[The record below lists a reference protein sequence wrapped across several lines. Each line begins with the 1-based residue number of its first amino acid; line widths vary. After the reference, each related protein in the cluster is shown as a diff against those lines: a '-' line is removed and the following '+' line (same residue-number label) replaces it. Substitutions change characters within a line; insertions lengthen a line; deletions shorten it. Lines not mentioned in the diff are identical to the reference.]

1 MPKIPT
7 FTAQGS
13 IEQLQGSTATPQIS
27 LTSTLA
33 TAIAPA
39 TKMLVD
45 QKIQESNAQN
55 QAEALRLENDYLT
68 DLIKV
73 SETINTDQTMSVN
86 KDAANTYLKNKNNIL
101 INKYK
106 SQATNNNVAIKF
118 ENYALAETQKTIFR
132 NDTQISKNILTN
144 LISGYEKQK
153 DLLLITAST
162 DTSGLAKSTLKTDLE
177 KLTKDTFTSQL
188 SAPELN
194 VMINSIPGEIEYM
207 DGLKSV
213 QTEPRKTFYALKDKN
228 YLPNLTFEQR
238 EKINKEALL
247 AIRPQLTTEWENYTA
262 TVAAGKEP
270 PRFDFDLAKEVFNS
284 RVSGKMI
291 EEDTFTKDRV
301 TNNAVI
307 LNASNDTVN
316 EVVEGIIDEG
326 NELYGIKQAAEQENY
341 YKAVLTKRNK
351 DMKDD
356 IVSYITTN
364 NSEIASLYE
373 QLELED
379 NQNTESALATKKLIT
394 EALIEEQKRLNVSES
409 FIRITSKAE
418 INRIKSTLMNVD
430 TPYIEKEQF
439 INSMI
444 TLYGNE
450 NMGKVLNHLQ
460 AEKLPIEYITAIS
473 TNSAELKKHI
483 LSGETV
489 ETLEKFVK
497 DRLPTDEKFNKIER
511 GVAKGMEDFETVILN
526 QGEGSKLKT
535 DYILSIQA
543 AVYKSALQR
552 VKEGENISEAVDN
565 AVTSFTK
572 DYFIAPDKT
581 FMIPVD
587 VGGKFVNQPIVY
599 DKSQALK
606 LMVEDTDYLTRFHGE
621 DGYMHYAALAGIDN
635 LSEEDVKKRI
645 EFTIKNHSKWL
656 MNGDGTGI
664 VLNAEFTNG
673 TYPIVNANGDKIE
686 FFFTDTPNDKGI
698 FSIELKA
705 PVTGEDI
712 DLIPFT
718 SDVGAYEFE
727 ETNYDNTSENK
738 NLLTTAIDSVGRVI
752 DTAGDILISSAAAA
766 EMPIMTNEKIA
777 NDWTTLYQTSND
789 PVKTERALKEINK
802 NYTVP
807 IEAKN
812 SIAIGAKIFEGDKGL
827 SQTELIQ
834 YGNAIGQIE
843 SEYKTKVQRG
853 GGPARS
859 YWQVEPE
866 TALDLFRNSSAI
878 FGEKFEKA
886 FAKYN
891 KGTAIGK
898 TAVKY
903 LASLSEEKMSKLLES
918 DSDLAATIALGVIV
932 NRIKPKKKKLSSNE
946 IRANEMETTMR
957 IMMKEDNL
965 SLGEASKYSRI
976 IDNYKYGRNKKE
988 GKKYRGTDKIILKY
1002 LYNIK

>member
-1 MPKIPT
+1 MVKIPT
-7 FTAQGS
+7 FEAKGS
-13 IEQLQGSTATPQIS
+13 IEQLQGSTATPQVK

-39 TKMLVD
+39 TKMLVN
-45 QKIQESNAQN
+45 QKIQETNAQN
-55 QAEALRLENDYLT
+55 QAEALKLENDYIT

-73 SETINTDQTMSVN
+73 SETINTDQVMSVN
-86 KDAANTYLKNKNNIL
+86 KDVANKYLKDQNNIL

-132 NDTQISKNILTN
+132 TDKKISENILTN
-144 LISGYEKQK
+144 LFAGYEKQK

-162 DTSGLAKSTLKTDLE
+162 DTSGIAKGTLKDDLE

-188 SAPELN
+188 SAPKLK
-194 VMINSIPGEIEYM
+194 ILLDSIPGEIEYM

-262 TVAAGKEP
+262 AVAAGKEP
-270 PRFDFDLAKEVFNS
+270 LPFNFDLAKQVFNV
-284 RVSGKMI
+284 RVSGKMV

-301 TNNAVI
+301 KNNAVI
-307 LNASNDTVN
+307 LNASNDTVG

-326 NELYGIKQAAEQENY
+326 NELYGIKQANEQENY

-356 IVSYITTN
+356 VVSYITKN

-373 QLELED
+373 QLEGDE
-379 NQNTESALATKKLIT
+379 NTESRLATKKLIT
-394 EALIEEQKRLNVSES
+394 EALIEEQERYGVSKS

-418 INRIKSTLMNVD
+418 INQIKSTLMDLD

-444 TLYGNE
+444 ALYGNE

-460 AEKLPIEYITAIS
+460 AEKLPVEYITAIS

-489 ETLEKFVK
+489 EDLEKFVRL
-497 DRLPTDEKFNKIER
+497 RLPTDEKFNKIER

-535 DYILSIQA
+535 DYLASIQS

-552 VKEGENISEAVDN
+552 VKNGENISEAVSN

-581 FMIPVD
+581 FMIPAD
-587 VGGKFVNQPIVY
+587 VGGKFVNQPIIY

-606 LMVEDTDYLTRFHGE
+606 LMVETGDYLTRFHGE
-621 DGYMHYAALAGIDN
+621 DGYMHYAALSGIEN
-635 LSEEDVKKRI
+635 LSEEDVKKKI

-673 TYPIVNANGDKIE
+673 TYPIVNADGKKIE
-686 FFFTDTPNDKGI
+686 FFFVDTPNNEGI
-698 FSIELKA
+698 YSIELKA

-712 DLIPFT
+712 NLIPFT

-738 NLLTTAIDSVGRVI
+738 NRLTTAIDGVARVI
-752 DTAGDILISSAAAA
+752 DAAGDVLVSSAAATEISPSIDESFEIYIKDVENKKLKSGNIKNFRHKSPEGGLDTIA
-766 EMPIMTNEKIA
+766 FGHKLTPEEQKTNTVYGYDLSKVTKDNVLEISNDILRKDLQKTEKI
-777 NDWTTLYQTSND
+777 L
-789 PVKTERALKEINK
+789 IN
-802 NYTVP
+802 TH
-807 IEAKN
+807 
-812 SIAIGAKIFEGDKGL
+812 GDKFINL
-827 SQTELIQ
+827 DKRRKQMLIDFQ
-834 YGNAIGQIE
+834 FNVRNFKNKDVFPLFKKALFAGDEEGMKK
-843 SEYKTKVQRG
+843 EYKRFFKSNGKNRSL
-853 GGPARS
+853 AR
-859 YWQVEPE
+859 
-866 TALDLFRNSSAI
+866 
-878 FGEKFEKA
+878 
-886 FAKYN
+886 
-891 KGTAIGK
+891 
-898 TAVKY
+898 
-903 LASLSEEKMSKLLES
+903 
-918 DSDLAATIALGVIV
+918 
-932 NRIKPKKKKLSSNE
+932 NE
-946 IRANEMETTMR
+946 FF
-957 IMMKEDNL
+957 
-965 SLGEASKYSRI
+965 
-976 IDNYKYGRNKKE
+976 
-988 GKKYRGTDKIILKY
+988 KKYFLDK
-1002 LYNIK
+1002 

>member
-13 IEQLQGSTATPQIS
+13 IEQLQGSTAAPQIE
-27 LTSTLA
+27 LNQTLA

-45 QKIQESNAQN
+45 QKIQETNAQN
-55 QAEALRLENDYLT
+55 QAEALKLENDYIT

-73 SETINTDQTMSVN
+73 SETINTDPIMSVN
-86 KDAANTYLKNKNNIL
+86 KDAANKYLKDQNNIL
-101 INKYK
+101 LPKYK
-106 SQATNNNVAIKF
+106 SLATNNNVAIKF

-132 NDTQISKNILTN
+132 NDKQISENILTN
-144 LISGYEKQK
+144 LFSGYEKQK

-162 DTSGLAKSTLKTDLE
+162 DTSGIAKGTLKDDLE

-188 SAPELN
+188 SAPKLK
-194 VMINSIPGEIEYM
+194 ILLDSIPGEIEYI
-207 DGLKSV
+207 DGIKDV
-213 QTEPRKTFYALKDKN
+213 QTQPRKTFYALKDKN
-228 YLPNLTFEQR
+228 YLPNLTKEQR
-238 EKINKEALL
+238 DKINKEAVL
-247 AIRPQLTTEWENYTA
+247 AIRPQLNTEWENYTA
-262 TVAAGKEP
+262 TIAAGKEP
-270 PRFDFDLAKEVFNS
+270 PPFDFDLAKEIFNV
-284 RVSGKMI
+284 RVSEKMI

-316 EVVEGIIDEG
+316 EVVQGIIDEG
-326 NELYGIKQAAEQENY
+326 NELYGTTQAAEQQNY
-341 YKAVLTKRNK
+341 YNAVLTKRNK

-373 QLELED
+373 QLEGDE
-379 NQNTESALATKKLIT
+379 NTDSRLATKKLIT
-394 EALIEEQKRLNVSES
+394 EALIEEQERYGVSKS

-418 INRIKSTLMNVD
+418 INQIKSTITNNEI
-430 TPYIEKEQF
+430 PYPEKEKF
-439 INSMI
+439 INDI
-444 TLYGNE
+444 ILLYGNE

-460 AEKLPIEYITAIS
+460 AEGVPAGTIASLS
-473 TNSAELKKHI
+473 SNSQEFKKHN
-483 LSGETV
+483 LSGETL
-489 ETLEKFVK
+489 EDLEKFVK
-497 DRLPTDEKFNKIER
+497 DRLPTDEKFNSIEK

-526 QGEGSKLKT
+526 QGDGSKLKT
-535 DYILSIQA
+535 DYLLSIQS

-552 VKEGENISEAVDN
+552 IKEGESPNDAVDN
-565 AVTSFTK
+565 AVKSFTK

-606 LMVEDTDYLTRFHGE
+606 LMVETGDYITRFHGE
-621 DGYMHYAALAGIDN
+621 DGYMHYAALAGIEN

-645 EFTIKNHSKWL
+645 EFTIKNYSKWL

-698 FSIELKA
+698 YSIELKA

-738 NLLTTAIDSVGRVI
+738 NVLTTAIDSVGRVI
-752 DTAGDILISSAAAA
+752 DTAGDVLISSAAAA
-766 EMPIMTNEKIA
+766 EIDLVEPNVDIVEISSYEGNKLKGYVPDPEGSNSGVTIGSGLDLGNRNI
-777 NDWTTLYQTSND
+777 NDLEGLPENIII
-789 PVKTERALKEINK
+789 KLKPFLGLKGSEAVTKAGQLNITK
-802 NYTVP
+802 E
-807 IEAKN
+807 EAKIIN
-812 SIAIGAKIFEGDKGL
+812 TFAHKQSLTKLKKKWNKDSKIKFNKLNKEQATVLASVAFQYGDLKTKTPNFYRLALEGDWQGVYE
-827 SQTELIQ
+827 ELMDFKDN
-834 YGNAIGQIE
+834 YPTRRKKEAA
-843 SEYKTKVQRG
+843 YLK
-853 GGPARS
+853 
-859 YWQVEPE
+859 
-866 TALDLFRNSSAI
+866 
-878 FGEKFEKA
+878 
-886 FAKYN
+886 
-891 KGTAIGK
+891 
-898 TAVKY
+898 KY
-903 LASLSEEKMSKLLES
+903 L
-918 DSDLAATIALGVIV
+918 
-932 NRIKPKKKKLSSNE
+932 
-946 IRANEMETTMR
+946 
-957 IMMKEDNL
+957 DN
-965 SLGEASKYSRI
+965 
-976 IDNYKYGRNKKE
+976 N
-988 GKKYRGTDKIILKY
+988 
-1002 LYNIK
+1002 

>member
-1 MPKIPT
+1 L
-7 FTAQGS
+7 TAKGS
-13 IEQLQGSTATPQIS
+13 IEQLQGSTATPQVK

-33 TAIAPA
+33 TALQPA
-39 TKMLVD
+39 TKMFVD

-55 QAEALRLENDYLT
+55 QAEALKLENDYIT

-73 SETINTDQTMSVN
+73 SETINTDQVMSVN
-86 KDAANTYLKNKNNIL
+86 KDVANKYLKDQNNIL

-106 SQATNNNVAIKF
+106 SLATNNNVAIKF

-132 NDTQISKNILTN
+132 NDKQISENILTN

-162 DTSGLAKSTLKTDLE
+162 DESGIAKGTLKDDLE

-188 SAPELN
+188 SAPELKI
-194 VMINSIPGEIEYM
+194 MLDSIPGEIDYM
-207 DGLKSV
+207 DGLKDV
-213 QTEPRKTFYALKDKN
+213 QTQPRKTFYALKDKN
-228 YLPNLTFEQR
+228 YLPNLTYEQR
-238 EKINKEALL
+238 QKINKEALL

-262 TVAAGKEP
+262 AVAAGKEP
-270 PRFDFDLAKEVFNS
+270 LPFDFDLAKQVFNV
-284 RVSGKMI
+284 RVSGKMV

-301 TNNAVI
+301 KNNAVI
-307 LNASNDTVN
+307 LNASNDTVD

-326 NELYGIKQAAEQENY
+326 NELYGIKQANEQENY

-356 IVSYITTN
+356 VVSYITKN
-364 NSEIASLYE
+364 NPDIASLYE
-373 QLELED
+373 QLEGDE
-379 NQNTESALATKKLIT
+379 NTESRLATKKLIT
-394 EALIEEQKRLNVSES
+394 EALIEEQERYGVSKS

-418 INRIKSTLMNVD
+418 INQIKSTLMDLD

-444 TLYGNE
+444 ALYGNE

-460 AEKLPIEYITAIS
+460 AEKLPVEYITAIS

-489 ETLEKFVK
+489 EDLEKFVRL
-497 DRLPTDEKFNKIER
+497 RLPTDEKFNKIER

-535 DYILSIQA
+535 DYLASIQS

-552 VKEGENISEAVDN
+552 VKNGENISEAVSN

-581 FMIPVD
+581 FMIPAD
-587 VGGKFVNQPIVY
+587 VGGKFVNQPIIY

-606 LMVEDTDYLTRFHGE
+606 LMVETGDYLTRFHGE
-621 DGYMHYAALAGIDN
+621 DGYMHYAALSGIEN
-635 LSEEDVKKRI
+635 LSEEDVKKKI

-673 TYPIVNANGDKIE
+673 TYPIVNADGKKIE
-686 FFFTDTPNDKGI
+686 FFFVDTPNNEGI
-698 FSIELKA
+698 YSIELKA

-712 DLIPFT
+712 NLIPFT

-738 NLLTTAIDSVGRVI
+738 NRLTTAIDGVARVI
-752 DTAGDILISSAAAA
+752 DAAGDVLVSSAAATEISPSIDESFEIYIKDVENKKLKSGNIKNFRHKSPEGGLDTIA
-766 EMPIMTNEKIA
+766 FGHKLTPEEQKTNTVYGYDLSKVTKDNVLEISNDILRKDLQKTEKILINTYGDKFINLDKRRKQMLIDFQFNVRNFKNKDVFPLFKKA
-777 NDWTTLYQTSND
+777 LFAGDEEGMKKEYKRFFKSNG
-789 PVKTERALKEINK
+789 K
-802 NYTVP
+802 NRSLARN
-807 IEAKN
+807 EFFK
-812 SIAIGAKIFEGDKGL
+812 KIF
-827 SQTELIQ
+827 
-834 YGNAIGQIE
+834 
-843 SEYKTKVQRG
+843 
-853 GGPARS
+853 
-859 YWQVEPE
+859 
-866 TALDLFRNSSAI
+866 FR
-878 FGEKFEKA
+878 
-886 FAKYN
+886 
-891 KGTAIGK
+891 
-898 TAVKY
+898 
-903 LASLSEEKMSKLLES
+903 
-918 DSDLAATIALGVIV
+918 
-932 NRIKPKKKKLSSNE
+932 
-946 IRANEMETTMR
+946 
-957 IMMKEDNL
+957 
-965 SLGEASKYSRI
+965 
-976 IDNYKYGRNKKE
+976 
-988 GKKYRGTDKIILKY
+988 
-1002 LYNIK
+1002 

>member
-7 FTAQGS
+7 FKAEGS
-13 IEQLQGSTATPQIS
+13 ITQLAGSTTTPQIG
-27 LTSTLA
+27 LNQTLSTALA
-33 TAIAPA
+33 PV
-39 TKMLVD
+39 TKMLVN
-45 QKIQESNAQN
+45 QKIQETSAQN
-55 QAEALRLENDYLT
+55 QAEALKLENDYIT
-68 DLIKV
+68 ELIKV
-73 SETINTDQTMSVN
+73 SETINTDETMSVN
-86 KDAANTYLKNKNNIL
+86 KDIANKYLKDQSNNL

-106 SQATNNNVAIKF
+106 SLATNNNVGIKF

-132 NDTQISKNILTN
+132 TDTQISKNILTN
-144 LISGYEKQK
+144 LISGYDRQK

-162 DTSGLAKSTLKTDLE
+162 DESGIAQSTLRTDLE
-177 KLTKDTFTSQL
+177 KLTIDTFQSQV
-188 SAPELN
+188 SAPELK

-228 YLPNLTFEQR
+228 YLPNLSFEQR

-284 RVSGKMI
+284 RVSDKMI

-326 NELYGIKQAAEQENY
+326 NELYGIKQANEQENY

-373 QLELED
+373 QLEGDE
-379 NQNTESALATKKLIT
+379 NTDSRLATKKLIT
-394 EALIEEQKRLNVSES
+394 EALIEKQKRLNVSES

-418 INRIKSTLMNVD
+418 INQIKSTLMDVD

-444 TLYGNE
+444 ALYGNE

-460 AEKLPIEYITAIS
+460 AEKLPVEYITAIS

-489 ETLEKFVK
+489 ETLEKFVR

-511 GVAKGMEDFETVILN
+511 GVAKGMEDFETVIFN

-535 DYILSIQA
+535 DYVLSIQA

-552 VKEGENISEAVDN
+552 VKEGENIDEAVDN
-565 AVTSFTK
+565 AVNSFTK
-572 DYFIAPDKT
+572 DYFISPDKT

-587 VGGKFVNQPIVY
+587 IGGKFVNQPIVY
-599 DKSQALK
+599 EKSQALK
-606 LMVEDTDYLTRFHGE
+606 LMVENTDYLTRFHGE
-621 DGYMHYAALAGIDN
+621 DGYMHYATLAGVEN
-635 LSEEDVKKRI
+635 LTEEEVKKRM
-645 EFTIKNHSKWL
+645 EFTIKNYSKWL

-664 VLNAEFTNG
+664 VLNSEFTNG

-686 FFFTDTPNDKGI
+686 FFFVDTPNDKGI
-698 FSIELKA
+698 YSIELKA

-712 DLIPFT
+712 DLIPY
-718 SDVGAYEFE
+718 SDVGSFE
-727 ETNYDNTSENK
+727 LPAGSEEEINYNNTSENK
-738 NLLTTAIDSVGRVI
+738 NLLKTAIDSNSVVI
-752 DTAGDILISSAAAA
+752 DTAGDTLI
-766 EMPIMTNEKIA
+766 TNN
-777 NDWTTLYQTSND
+777 ND
-789 PVKTERALKEINK
+789 
-802 NYTVP
+802 
-807 IEAKN
+807 
-812 SIAIGAKIFEGDKGL
+812 
-827 SQTELIQ
+827 
-834 YGNAIGQIE
+834 
-843 SEYKTKVQRG
+843 
-853 GGPARS
+853 
-859 YWQVEPE
+859 
-866 TALDLFRNSSAI
+866 
-878 FGEKFEKA
+878 
-886 FAKYN
+886 
-891 KGTAIGK
+891 
-898 TAVKY
+898 
-903 LASLSEEKMSKLLES
+903 
-918 DSDLAATIALGVIV
+918 
-932 NRIKPKKKKLSSNE
+932 
-946 IRANEMETTMR
+946 
-957 IMMKEDNL
+957 
-965 SLGEASKYSRI
+965 
-976 IDNYKYGRNKKE
+976 
-988 GKKYRGTDKIILKY
+988 
-1002 LYNIK
+1002 

>member
-13 IEQLQGSTATPQIS
+13 IEQLQGSTQTPQIK
-27 LTSTLA
+27 LNQTLA
-33 TAIAPA
+33 TALAPV
-39 TKMLVD
+39 TKMVVD
-45 QKIQESNAQN
+45 QKIKESTAQN
-55 QAEALRLENDYLT
+55 QAEALKLENDYIT

-73 SETINTDQTMSVN
+73 SETINTDQVMSVN
-86 KDAANTYLKNKNNIL
+86 KDVANKYLKDQNNIL

-106 SQATNNNVAIKF
+106 SLATNDNVAIKF

-132 NDTQISKNILTN
+132 TDRKISENILTN
-144 LISGYEKQK
+144 LFAGYEKQK

-162 DTSGLAKSTLKTDLE
+162 DESGIAQSTLRTDLE
-177 KLTKDTFTSQL
+177 KLTIDTFQSQL
-188 SAPELN
+188 SAPKLK
-194 VMINSIPGEIEYM
+194 ILLNSIPGEIEYM

-228 YLPNLTFEQR
+228 YLPNLSFEQR

-247 AIRPQLTTEWENYTA
+247 AIRPQLSTEYENRTL
-262 TVAAGKEP
+262 TIAAGKEP
-270 PRFDFDLAKEVFNS
+270 PPFNFDLAKEVFNS
-284 RVSGKMI
+284 RVYNKMI

-316 EVVEGIIDEG
+316 EVVQGIIDEG
-326 NELYGIKQAAEQENY
+326 NELYGIKQSNEQENY

-373 QLELED
+373 QLENDE
-379 NQNTESALATKKLIT
+379 NTDSRLATKKLIT
-394 EALIEEQKRLNVSES
+394 EALIEEQKRYGVSQS

-418 INRIKSTLMNVD
+418 INQIKSTLMDVD
-430 TPYIEKEQF
+430 TPYIEKEKF
-439 INSMI
+439 INDI
-444 TLYGNE
+444 ILLYGNE

-460 AEKLPIEYITAIS
+460 AEKLPVEYITAMS

-489 ETLEKFVK
+489 ETLEEFVK
-497 DRLPTDEKFNKIER
+497 ARIPKDEKFNSIEK
-511 GVAKGMEDFETVILN
+511 GVAKGMEDFETVIFN

-535 DYILSIQA
+535 DYVLSIQKSI
-543 AVYKSALQR
+543 YKSALQR
-552 VKEGENISEAVDN
+552 VKEGESINEAVEN

-621 DGYMHYAALAGIDN
+621 DGYMHYAKFAGVDN
-635 LSEEDVKKRI
+635 LTEEEVKKKM

-664 VLNAEFTNG
+664 VLYAEFT
-673 TYPIVNANGDKIE
+673 TDTKPVVNADGKKIE
-686 FFFTDTPNDKGI
+686 FFFVDTPNDKGI
-698 FSIELKA
+698 YSIELKA

-738 NLLTTAIDSVGRVI
+738 NVLTTAIDSVGRVI
-752 DTAGDILISSAAAA
+752 DTAGDILISNAAAA
-766 EMPIMTNEKIA
+766 EIDLVEPNVDIVEISSYEGNKLKGYVPDPEGSNSGVTIGSGLDLGNRNI
-777 NDWTTLYQTSND
+777 ND
-789 PVKTERALKEINK
+789 LKGLPENIITKLKPFLGLKGSEAVTKAGQLNITK
-802 NYTVP
+802 E
-807 IEAKN
+807 EAKIIN
-812 SIAIGAKIFEGDKGL
+812 TFAHKQSLTKLKKKWNKDSKIKFNKLNKEQATVLASVAFQYGDLKTKTPNFYRLALEGDWQGVYK
-827 SQTELIQ
+827 ELMDFKDN
-834 YGNAIGQIE
+834 YPTRRKKEAA
-843 SEYKTKVQRG
+843 YLK
-853 GGPARS
+853 
-859 YWQVEPE
+859 
-866 TALDLFRNSSAI
+866 
-878 FGEKFEKA
+878 
-886 FAKYN
+886 
-891 KGTAIGK
+891 
-898 TAVKY
+898 KY
-903 LASLSEEKMSKLLES
+903 L
-918 DSDLAATIALGVIV
+918 
-932 NRIKPKKKKLSSNE
+932 
-946 IRANEMETTMR
+946 
-957 IMMKEDNL
+957 DN
-965 SLGEASKYSRI
+965 
-976 IDNYKYGRNKKE
+976 N
-988 GKKYRGTDKIILKY
+988 
-1002 LYNIK
+1002 

>member
-13 IEQLQGSTATPQIS
+13 IEQLQGSTATPQIK

-33 TAIAPA
+33 TALAPA

-55 QAEALRLENDYLT
+55 QAEALKLENDYIT

-86 KDAANTYLKNKNNIL
+86 KDVANKYLKDQNNIL

-106 SQATNNNVAIKF
+106 SLATNNNVAIKF

-132 NDTQISKNILTN
+132 TDKKISENILTN
-144 LISGYEKQK
+144 LFAGYDKQK

-162 DTSGLAKSTLKTDLE
+162 DTSGMAKETLKGDLE
-177 KLTKDTFTSQL
+177 KLTKDTFTSTI
-188 SAPELN
+188 SAPKLK
-194 VMINSIPGEIEYM
+194 ILLDSIPGEIDYM
-207 DGLKSV
+207 DGLKDV
-213 QTEPRKTFYALKDKN
+213 QTQPRKTFYALKDKN
-228 YLPNLTFEQR
+228 YLPNLTYEQR

-262 TVAAGKEP
+262 AVAAGKEP
-270 PRFDFDLAKEVFNS
+270 LPFNFDLAKQVFNV
-284 RVSGKMI
+284 RVSGKMV

-301 TNNAVI
+301 KNNAVI

-326 NELYGIKQAAEQENY
+326 NELYGIKQANEQENY

-356 IVSYITTN
+356 VVSYITTN

-373 QLELED
+373 QLEGNE
-379 NQNTESALATKKLIT
+379 NTDSRLATKKLIT
-394 EALIEEQKRLNVSES
+394 EALIEEQKRYGTSES
-409 FIRITSKAE
+409 LIRITSKAE
-418 INRIKSTLMNVD
+418 INQIKSTIMNND
-430 TPYIEKEQF
+430 IPYPEKEKF
-439 INSMI
+439 INDMI
-444 TLYGNE
+444 LLYGNE

-460 AEKLPIEYITAIS
+460 AEGVPAGTIASLS
-473 TNSAELKKHI
+473 TNSQEFKKHN
-483 LSGETV
+483 LSGETL
-489 ETLEKFVK
+489 EDLEKFVRV
-497 DRLPTDEKFNKIER
+497 RLPTDEKFNKIER
-511 GVAKGMEDFETVILN
+511 GVTKGMEDFETVILN
-526 QGEGSKLKT
+526 QGDGSKLKT
-535 DYILSIQA
+535 DYLLSIQS

-552 VKEGENISEAVDN
+552 IKEGESPNDAVDN
-565 AVTSFTK
+565 AVKSFTK

-621 DGYMHYAALAGIDN
+621 DGYMHYAKFAGVDN
-635 LSEEDVKKRI
+635 LTEEEVKKRM

-664 VLNAEFTNG
+664 VLYAEFTTG
-673 TYPIVNANGDKIE
+673 TKPVVNADGKKIE
-686 FFFTDTPNDKGI
+686 FFFVDTPNDKGI
-698 FSIELKA
+698 LSIELKA

-738 NLLTTAIDSVGRVI
+738 NVLTTAIDSVGRVI
-752 DTAGDILISSAAAA
+752 DTAGDVLISSAAAS
-766 EMPIMTNEKIA
+766 EIDLVEPNVDIVEISSYEGNKLKGYVPDPEGSNSGVTIGSGLDLGNRNI
-777 NDWTTLYQTSND
+777 ND
-789 PVKTERALKEINK
+789 LKGLPENIITKLKPFLGLKGSEAVTKAGQLNITK
-802 NYTVP
+802 E
-807 IEAKN
+807 EAKIIN
-812 SIAIGAKIFEGDKGL
+812 TFAHKQSLTKLKKKWNKDSKIKFNKLNKEQATVLASVAFQYGDLKTKTPNFYRLALEGDWQGVYE
-827 SQTELIQ
+827 ELMDFKDN
-834 YGNAIGQIE
+834 YPTRRKKEAA
-843 SEYKTKVQRG
+843 YLK
-853 GGPARS
+853 
-859 YWQVEPE
+859 
-866 TALDLFRNSSAI
+866 
-878 FGEKFEKA
+878 
-886 FAKYN
+886 
-891 KGTAIGK
+891 
-898 TAVKY
+898 KY
-903 LASLSEEKMSKLLES
+903 L
-918 DSDLAATIALGVIV
+918 
-932 NRIKPKKKKLSSNE
+932 
-946 IRANEMETTMR
+946 
-957 IMMKEDNL
+957 DN
-965 SLGEASKYSRI
+965 
-976 IDNYKYGRNKKE
+976 N
-988 GKKYRGTDKIILKY
+988 
-1002 LYNIK
+1002 

>member
-27 LTSTLA
+27 LTSTLP
-33 TAIAPA
+33 TALAPA
-39 TKMLVD
+39 TKMLAN

-55 QAEALRLENDYLT
+55 QAEALKLENDYIT

-73 SETINTDQTMSVN
+73 SETINTDKIMSVN
-86 KDAANTYLKNKNNIL
+86 KDVANKYLKDQNNIL

-106 SQATNNNVAIKF
+106 SLATNNNVAIKF

-132 NDTQISKNILTN
+132 TDKKISENILTN
-144 LISGYEKQK
+144 LFAGYEKQK

-162 DTSGLAKSTLKTDLE
+162 DTSGMAKATLQTDLE
-177 KLTKDTFTSQL
+177 KLTKDTFTSTI
-188 SAPELN
+188 SAPKLK
-194 VMINSIPGEIEYM
+194 ILLDSIPGEIDYM
-207 DGLKSV
+207 DGLKDV
-213 QTEPRKTFYALKDKN
+213 QTQPRKTFYALKDKN
-228 YLPNLTFEQR
+228 YLPNLTYEQR
-238 EKINKEALL
+238 EKINKEAIL
-247 AIRPQLTTEWENYTA
+247 AIRPQLNTEWENYTA

-270 PRFDFDLAKEVFNS
+270 PPFDFDLAKEIFNV
-284 RVSGKMI
+284 RVSNKMI

-307 LNASNDTVN
+307 LNASNDTVD
-316 EVVEGIIDEG
+316 EVVQGIIDEG
-326 NELYGIKQAAEQENY
+326 NELYGTVQANEQENY

-364 NSEIASLYE
+364 NSELASLYE
-373 QLELED
+373 QLEGDE
-379 NQNTESALATKKLIT
+379 NIESRLATKKLIT
-394 EALIEEQKRLNVSES
+394 EFLIEEQKRLNVSES

-418 INRIKSTLMNVD
+418 INQIKSTLMDVD
-430 TPYIEKEQF
+430 TPYIEKEKF
-439 INSMI
+439 INDMI
-444 TLYGNE
+444 LLYGNE

-460 AEKLPIEYITAIS
+460 AEKLPVEYITAMS

-497 DRLPTDEKFNKIER
+497 DRLPTDEKFNSIEK

-552 VKEGENISEAVDN
+552 VKEGESINEAVDN

-621 DGYMHYAALAGIDN
+621 DGYMHYATLAGIDN
-635 LSEEDVKKRI
+635 LSEEDVKKKI

-738 NLLTTAIDSVGRVI
+738 NVLTTAIDSVSRVI
-752 DTAGDILISSAAAA
+752 DTAGDVLVSSAAAA
-766 EMPIMTNEKIA
+766 EIDIVEPNVDIVEISSYEGNKLKGYVPDPEGSNSGVTIGSGLDLGNRNI
-777 NDWTTLYQTSND
+777 ND
-789 PVKTERALKEINK
+789 LKGLPENIITKLKPFLGLKGSEAVTKAGQLNITK
-802 NYTVP
+802 E
-807 IEAKN
+807 EAKIIN
-812 SIAIGAKIFEGDKGL
+812 TFAHKQSLTKLKKKWNKDSKIKFNKLNKEQATVLASVAFQYGDLKTKTPNFYKLALEGDWQGVYE
-827 SQTELIQ
+827 ELMDFKDN
-834 YGNAIGQIE
+834 YPTRRKKEAA
-843 SEYKTKVQRG
+843 YLK
-853 GGPARS
+853 
-859 YWQVEPE
+859 
-866 TALDLFRNSSAI
+866 
-878 FGEKFEKA
+878 
-886 FAKYN
+886 
-891 KGTAIGK
+891 
-898 TAVKY
+898 KY
-903 LASLSEEKMSKLLES
+903 L
-918 DSDLAATIALGVIV
+918 
-932 NRIKPKKKKLSSNE
+932 
-946 IRANEMETTMR
+946 
-957 IMMKEDNL
+957 DN
-965 SLGEASKYSRI
+965 
-976 IDNYKYGRNKKE
+976 N
-988 GKKYRGTDKIILKY
+988 
-1002 LYNIK
+1002 

>member
-13 IEQLQGSTATPQIS
+13 ITQLAGTTNAPQMR
-27 LTSTLA
+27 LDQTLA
-33 TAIAPA
+33 TALAPA
-39 TKMLVD
+39 TKMIVD
-45 QKIQESNAQN
+45 QQIKETNAQN
-55 QAEALRLENDYLT
+55 QAEALKLENNFIT
-68 DLIKV
+68 DFIKV
-73 SETINTDQTMSVN
+73 SETINTDEVMSTN
-86 KDAANTYLKNKNNIL
+86 KDVANKYLKDQSNSL

-106 SQATNNNVAIKF
+106 SLATNNNVGIKF

-132 NDTQISKNILTN
+132 TDTQISKNILTN
-144 LISGYEKQK
+144 LISGYDKQK

-162 DTSGLAKSTLKTDLE
+162 DTSGIAKSTLKTDLE

-188 SAPELN
+188 SAPELK
-194 VMINSIPGEIEYM
+194 VMIDSIPGEIEYM

-228 YLPNLTFEQR
+228 YLPNLSFEQR
-238 EKINKEALL
+238 EKINKEAVL
-247 AIRPQLTTEWENYTA
+247 AIRPQLNTEWENYTA

-270 PRFDFDLAKEVFNS
+270 PKFDFQLAKEVFNS
-284 RVSGKMI
+284 RISDKMI
-291 EEDTFTKDRV
+291 QEDTFTRDRV
-301 TNNAVI
+301 KNNAVI

-326 NELYGIKQAAEQENY
+326 NELYGTLQANEQENY

-364 NSEIASLYE
+364 NSEISSLYE
-373 QLELED
+373 QLEGDE
-379 NQNTESALATKKLIT
+379 NTDSRLATKKLIT
-394 EALIEEQKRLNVSES
+394 EALIEEQKKYGVSES

-418 INRIKSTLMNVD
+418 INQIKSTLMDVD
-430 TPYIEKEQF
+430 TPYIEKENF

-444 TLYGNE
+444 GLYGNE

-460 AEKLPIEYITAIS
+460 AEKLPVEYITAIS
-473 TNSAELKKHI
+473 TNSPELKKHI

-497 DRLPTDEKFNKIER
+497 DRIPKDEKFNSIEKK
-511 GVAKGMEDFETVILN
+511 VAKGMEDFETVILN

-552 VKEGENISEAVDN
+552 VKEGESINEATDN
-565 AVTSFTK
+565 AVKSFTK

-606 LMVEDTDYLTRFHGE
+606 LMVETSDYITRFHGE
-621 DGYMHYAALAGIDN
+621 DGYMHYAALAGVEN
-635 LSEEDVKKRI
+635 LSEEEVKAKM
-645 EFTIKNHSKWL
+645 EFTIKNYSKWL

-698 FSIELKA
+698 YSIELKA
-705 PVTGEDI
+705 PITGEDI
-712 DLIPFT
+712 DLIPFQ

-738 NLLTTAIDSVGRVI
+738 NVMTTAIDSVGRVI
-752 DTAGDILISSAAAA
+752 DTAGDVLISSAAAS
-766 EMPIMTNEKIA
+766 EIDLNIGERVVLGDNITNEDSKSNLQKFITA
-777 NDWTTLYQTSND
+777 VHDVESNKGKNLYNESSAAGDFQFKMFTGNGNKEGSAFQTGLQRVENLYKAKNQTIPSWVKKATEHND
-789 PVKTERALKEINK
+789 PRKLTYKQQEELFLINLQQQ
-802 NYTVP
+802 
-807 IEAKN
+807 
-812 SIAIGAKIFEGDKGL
+812 KG
-827 SQTELIQ
+827 TDELIQ
-834 YGNAIGQIE
+834 AMLNGDMQ
-843 SEYKTKVQRG
+843 
-853 GGPARS
+853 
-859 YWQVEPE
+859 
-866 TALDLFRNSSAI
+866 
-878 FGEKFEKA
+878 KA
-886 FAKYN
+886 MELYAKYHHTN
-891 KGTAIGK
+891 KK
-898 TAVKY
+898 V
-903 LASLSEEKMSKLLES
+903 LN
-918 DSDLAATIALGVIV
+918 
-932 NRIKPKKKKLSSNE
+932 NRIIKQKFKK
-946 IRANEMETTMR
+946 A
-957 IMMKEDNL
+957 
-965 SLGEASKYSRI
+965 
-976 IDNYKYGRNKKE
+976 
-988 GKKYRGTDKIILKY
+988 
-1002 LYNIK
+1002 YND

>member
-13 IEQLQGSTATPQIS
+13 IEQLQGSTAAPQIG
-27 LTSTLA
+27 LNQTLA

-45 QKIQESNAQN
+45 QKIQETNAQN
-55 QAEALRLENDYLT
+55 QAEALKLENNFIT
-68 DLIKV
+68 DFIKV
-73 SETINTDQTMSVN
+73 SETINTDEVMSVN
-86 KDAANTYLKNKNNIL
+86 KDVANKYLKDQSNNL

-106 SQATNNNVAIKF
+106 SLATNNNVAIKF

-132 NDTQISKNILTN
+132 NDKQISENILTN
-144 LISGYEKQK
+144 LFSGYEKQK
-153 DLLLITAST
+153 DLLLITANT
-162 DTSGLAKSTLKTDLE
+162 DTSGIAKATLKDDLE

-188 SAPELN
+188 SAPKLK
-194 VMINSIPGEIEYM
+194 ILLDSIPGEIDYI
-207 DGLKSV
+207 DGIKDV
-213 QTEPRKTFYALKDKN
+213 QTQPRKTFYSLKDKN
-228 YLPNLTFEQR
+228 YLPNLTYEQR
-238 EKINKEALL
+238 EKINKEAVL
-247 AIRPQLTTEWENYTA
+247 AIRPQLNTEWENYTA
-262 TVAAGKEP
+262 TIAAGKEP
-270 PRFDFDLAKEVFNS
+270 PPFDFDLAKEIFNV
-284 RVSGKMI
+284 RVSDKMI

-301 TNNAVI
+301 TNNKVI

-316 EVVEGIIDEG
+316 EVVQGIIDEG
-326 NELYGIKQAAEQENY
+326 NELYGTIQAAEQENY

-373 QLELED
+373 QLEGDE
-379 NQNTESALATKKLIT
+379 NTDSRLATKKLIT

-418 INRIKSTLMNVD
+418 INQIKSTLMDVD
-430 TPYIEKEQF
+430 TPYIEKENF
-439 INSMI
+439 INSVI
-444 TLYGNE
+444 ALYGNE

-460 AEKLPIEYITAIS
+460 AEKLPVEYITAMS
-473 TNSAELKKHI
+473 TNSPELKKHI

-497 DRLPTDEKFNKIER
+497 DRLPTDEKFNSIEK

-535 DYILSIQA
+535 DYILSIQS

-552 VKEGENISEAVDN
+552 VKEGESINEAVDN

-606 LMVEDTDYLTRFHGE
+606 LMVETGDYITRFHGE
-621 DGYMHYAALAGIDN
+621 DGYMHYAALSGIEN

-645 EFTIKNHSKWL
+645 EFTIKNYSKWL

-664 VLNAEFTNG
+664 ILNAEFTNG

-698 FSIELKA
+698 YSIELKA

-738 NLLTTAIDSVGRVI
+738 NVMTTAIDSVSRVI
-752 DTAGDILISSAAAA
+752 DTAGDVLISSAAAS
-766 EMPIMTNEKIA
+766 EIDLNVGERVILGDNITNEDSKSNLQKFITA
-777 NDWTTLYQTSND
+777 VRSVESNSGTDTYNKSTTAAGDFQFKMLTKDKYDKYTIKKGSAFQTGLQRIENLYKAKNQTIPSWVKKARKHND
-789 PVKTERALKEINK
+789 PRKLTYKQQEELFLINLQQQKGSDALIKAMLDGDMDKAMELYARFHHTKLNVINDEEVKRKFNK
-802 NYTVP
+802 
-807 IEAKN
+807 A
-812 SIAIGAKIFEGDKGL
+812 
-827 SQTELIQ
+827 
-834 YGNAIGQIE
+834 
-843 SEYKTKVQRG
+843 
-853 GGPARS
+853 
-859 YWQVEPE
+859 
-866 TALDLFRNSSAI
+866 
-878 FGEKFEKA
+878 
-886 FAKYN
+886 YN
-891 KGTAIGK
+891 
-898 TAVKY
+898 
-903 LASLSEEKMSKLLES
+903 
-918 DSDLAATIALGVIV
+918 D
-932 NRIKPKKKKLSSNE
+932 
-946 IRANEMETTMR
+946 
-957 IMMKEDNL
+957 
-965 SLGEASKYSRI
+965 
-976 IDNYKYGRNKKE
+976 
-988 GKKYRGTDKIILKY
+988 
-1002 LYNIK
+1002 

>member
-13 IEQLQGSTATPQIS
+13 IEQLQGSTTTPQIN
-27 LTSTLA
+27 LNSTLA
-33 TAIAPA
+33 TAIAPV
-39 TKMLVD
+39 TKMLVN
-45 QKIQESNAQN
+45 QQIQETNAQN
-55 QAEALRLENDYLT
+55 QAEALKLENNFIT
-68 DLIKV
+68 DFIKV
-73 SETINTDQTMSVN
+73 SETINTDEVMSTN
-86 KDAANTYLKNKNNIL
+86 KEVANKYLKDQSNGL

-106 SQATNNNVAIKF
+106 SLATNNNVGIKF

-132 NDTQISKNILTN
+132 TDTQISKNILTN
-144 LISGYEKQK
+144 LISGYDRQK

-162 DTSGLAKSTLKTDLE
+162 DESGIAQSTLRTDLE
-177 KLTKDTFTSQL
+177 KLTIDTFQSQV
-188 SAPELN
+188 SAPELK

-228 YLPNLTFEQR
+228 YLPNLSFEQR

-247 AIRPQLTTEWENYTA
+247 AIRPQLTTEWENYTL

-270 PRFDFDLAKEVFNS
+270 PRFDFQLAKEVFNS
-284 RVSGKMI
+284 RVSDKMI
-291 EEDTFTKDRV
+291 QEDTFTKDRV

-307 LNASNDTVN
+307 LDASNDTVN

-326 NELYGIKQAAEQENY
+326 NELYGIKQANEQENY

-373 QLELED
+373 QLEGDE
-379 NQNTESALATKKLIT
+379 NTDSRLATKKLIT
-394 EALIEEQKRLNVSES
+394 EALIEKQKRLNVSES

-418 INRIKSTLMNVD
+418 INQIKSTLMDVD
-430 TPYIEKEQF
+430 TPYIEKENF
-439 INSMI
+439 INSVI
-444 TLYGNE
+444 ALYGNE

-460 AEKLPIEYITAIS
+460 AEKLPVEYITAMS

-497 DRLPTDEKFNKIER
+497 DRIPKDEKFNSIEKK
-511 GVAKGMEDFETVILN
+511 VAKGMEDFETVILN

-535 DYILSIQA
+535 DYLLSIQA

-552 VKEGENISEAVDN
+552 VKEGESISEATDN
-565 AVTSFTK
+565 AVNSFIK

-606 LMVEDTDYLTRFHGE
+606 LMVETGDYITRFHGE
-621 DGYMHYAALAGIDN
+621 DGYMHYAALAGVEN
-635 LSEEDVKKRI
+635 LSEEEVKARM
-645 EFTIKNHSKWL
+645 EFTIKNYSKWL

-712 DLIPFT
+712 DLIPFQ

-738 NLLTTAIDSVGRVI
+738 NVMTTAIDSVSRVI
-752 DTAGDILISSAAAA
+752 DTAGDVLISSATAS
-766 EMPIMTNEKIA
+766 EINLNIGERVVLGDNITNENSNKNLQKFITA
-777 NDWTTLYQTSND
+777 VHDVESNKGKNLYNKSSAAGDFQFKMLTGDGSKDGSAFQTGLQRVENLYKAKNQTIPSWVKKAREHND
-789 PVKTERALKEINK
+789 PRKLTYKQQEELFLINLQQQ
-802 NYTVP
+802 
-807 IEAKN
+807 
-812 SIAIGAKIFEGDKGL
+812 KG
-827 SQTELIQ
+827 TDELIKAMLD
-834 YGNAIGQIE
+834 GNM
-843 SEYKTKVQRG
+843 
-853 GGPARS
+853 
-859 YWQVEPE
+859 
-866 TALDLFRNSSAI
+866 
-878 FGEKFEKA
+878 EKA
-886 FAKYN
+886 MELYAKYHHTN
-891 KGTAIGK
+891 KK
-898 TAVKY
+898 V
-903 LASLSEEKMSKLLES
+903 LN
-918 DSDLAATIALGVIV
+918 
-932 NRIKPKKKKLSSNE
+932 NRIIKQKFKK
-946 IRANEMETTMR
+946 A
-957 IMMKEDNL
+957 
-965 SLGEASKYSRI
+965 
-976 IDNYKYGRNKKE
+976 
-988 GKKYRGTDKIILKY
+988 
-1002 LYNIK
+1002 YND

>member
-7 FTAQGS
+7 FKAQGS
-13 IEQLQGSTATPQIS
+13 ITQLVGTTNAPQIG
-27 LTSTLA
+27 LDQTLA
-33 TAIAPA
+33 TALAPVTEA
-39 TKMLVD
+39 VVD
-45 QKIQESNAQN
+45 FQIKEKNAQN
-55 QAEALRLENDYLT
+55 QAEALKLENNFIT
-68 DLIKV
+68 DFIKV
-73 SETINTDQTMSVN
+73 SETINTDEVMSTN
-86 KDAANTYLKNKNNIL
+86 KDVANKYLKDQSNSL

-106 SQATNNNVAIKF
+106 SLATNNNVGIKF

-132 NDTQISKNILTN
+132 TDTQISKNILTN
-144 LISGYEKQK
+144 LISGYDKQK

-162 DTSGLAKSTLKTDLE
+162 DTSGIAKSTLKTDLE

-188 SAPELN
+188 SAPELK
-194 VMINSIPGEIEYM
+194 VMIDSIPGEIEYM

-228 YLPNLTFEQR
+228 YLPNLSFEQR
-238 EKINKEALL
+238 EKINKEAVL
-247 AIRPQLTTEWENYTA
+247 AIRPQLNTEWENYTA

-270 PRFDFDLAKEVFNS
+270 PKFDFQLAKEIFNS
-284 RVSGKMI
+284 RVSDKMI
-291 EEDTFTKDRV
+291 QEDTFTRDRV
-301 TNNAVI
+301 KNNAVI

-326 NELYGIKQAAEQENY
+326 NELYGTLQANEQENY

-364 NSEIASLYE
+364 NSEISSLYE
-373 QLELED
+373 QLEGDE
-379 NQNTESALATKKLIT
+379 NTDSRLATKKLIT
-394 EALIEEQKRLNVSES
+394 EALIEEQKKYGVSES

-418 INRIKSTLMNVD
+418 INQIKSTLMDVD
-430 TPYIEKEQF
+430 TPYVEKENF

-444 TLYGNE
+444 KLYGNE

-460 AEKLPIEYITAIS
+460 TEKLPVEYITAIS
-473 TNSAELKKHI
+473 TNSPELKKHI

-497 DRLPTDEKFNKIER
+497 DRIPKDEIFNSIEKK
-511 GVAKGMEDFETVILN
+511 VAKGMEDFETVILN

-552 VKEGENISEAVDN
+552 VKEGESINEATDN
-565 AVTSFTK
+565 AVKSFTK

-587 VGGKFVNQPIVY
+587 VGGKPVTQPIVY

-606 LMVEDTDYLTRFHGE
+606 LMVETGDYITRFHGE
-621 DGYMHYAALAGIDN
+621 DGYMHYAALAGVKN
-635 LSEEDVKKRI
+635 LSEEEVKKRM
-645 EFTIKNHSKWL
+645 EFTIKNYSKWL

-698 FSIELKA
+698 YGIELKA

-712 DLIPFT
+712 DLIPFQ

-738 NLLTTAIDSVGRVI
+738 NVMTTAIDSVGRVI
-752 DTAGDILISSAAAA
+752 DTAGDVLISSAAAS
-766 EMPIMTNEKIA
+766 EIDNSWRSNTEIQKIIKEDPIIEKIIMTESSGDPNAVNKKTKAKGLMQIMKSTAEKDA
-777 NDWTTLYQTSND
+777 GFGVNYNLTYEELSD
-789 PVKTERALKEINK
+789 PVKNVK
-802 NYTVP
+802 Y
-807 IEAKN
+807 
-812 SIAIGAKIFEGDKGL
+812 GAKYFKGL
-827 SQTELIQ
+827 RKYFGNNRDALIAYNWGAGNTKKWLKKGGNFKELPKETRN
-834 YGNAIGQIE
+834 Y
-843 SEYKTKVQRG
+843 
-853 GGPARS
+853 
-859 YWQVEPE
+859 VEK
-866 TALDLFRNSSAI
+866 I
-878 FGEKFEKA
+878 
-886 FAKYN
+886 
-891 KGTAIGK
+891 
-898 TAVKY
+898 
-903 LASLSEEKMSKLLES
+903 
-918 DSDLAATIALGVIV
+918 LGV
-932 NRIKPKKKKLSSNE
+932 N
-946 IRANEMETTMR
+946 
-957 IMMKEDNL
+957 D
-965 SLGEASKYSRI
+965 
-976 IDNYKYGRNKKE
+976 
-988 GKKYRGTDKIILKY
+988 
-1002 LYNIK
+1002 

>member
-13 IEQLQGSTATPQIS
+13 IEQLQGSTTTPQIN
-27 LTSTLA
+27 LNSTLA
-33 TAIAPA
+33 TALAPA
-39 TKMLVD
+39 TKMLVN
-45 QKIQESNAQN
+45 QKIQETNAQN
-55 QAEALRLENDYLT
+55 QAEALKLENNFIT
-68 DLIKV
+68 DFIKV
-73 SETINTDQTMSVN
+73 SETINTDEVMSVN
-86 KDAANTYLKNKNNIL
+86 KDVANKYLKDQSNAL

-106 SQATNNNVAIKF
+106 SLATNNNVGIKF

-132 NDTQISKNILTN
+132 TDTQISKNILTN
-144 LISGYEKQK
+144 LFAGYDKQK

-162 DTSGLAKSTLKTDLE
+162 DESGIAKGTLKDDLE

-188 SAPELN
+188 SAPELKI
-194 VMINSIPGEIEYM
+194 MLDSIPGEIDYM
-207 DGLKSV
+207 DGLKDV
-213 QTEPRKTFYALKDKN
+213 QTQPRKTFYALKDKN

-270 PRFDFDLAKEVFNS
+270 PPFDFDLAKEVFNS
-284 RVSGKMI
+284 RVSDKMI
-291 EEDTFTKDRV
+291 QEDTFTKDRV

-326 NELYGIKQAAEQENY
+326 NELYGTVQAAEQENY

-356 IVSYITTN
+356 IVGYITTN
-364 NSEIASLYE
+364 NSDIASLYE
-373 QLELED
+373 QLEGDE
-379 NQNTESALATKKLIT
+379 NTESKLATKKLIT

-409 FIRITSKAE
+409 FIRITSKPE
-418 INRIKSTLMNVD
+418 INQIKSTLMDVD
-430 TPYIEKEQF
+430 TPYIEKEKF
-439 INSMI
+439 INDMI
-444 TLYGNE
+444 LLYGNE

-460 AEKLPIEYITAIS
+460 AEKLPVEYITAMS

-489 ETLEKFVK
+489 ETLEKFVR

-552 VKEGENISEAVDN
+552 VKEGESIDQAVDN

-621 DGYMHYAALAGIDN
+621 DGYMHYAKFAGVDN
-635 LSEEDVKKRI
+635 LTEEEVKKRM

-664 VLNAEFTNG
+664 VLYAEFTTG
-673 TYPIVNANGDKIE
+673 TKPVVNADGKKIE
-686 FFFTDTPNDKGI
+686 FFFVDTPNDKGI
-698 FSIELKA
+698 YSIELKA

-738 NLLTTAIDSVGRVI
+738 NVMTTAIDSVGRVI

-766 EMPIMTNEKIA
+766 EIEPENIKNKIYLG
-777 NDWTTLYQTSND
+777 NDKSKIKKQKEELINNWNKYYQTDNTF
-789 PVKTERALKEINK
+789 VGAKKAKFRLNK
-802 NYTVP
+802 NWQVP
-807 IEAKN
+807 DDAKPAIENAATNFAGDSGFSKEDLK
-812 SIAIGAKIFEGDKGL
+812 KILG
-827 SQTELIQ
+827 Q
-834 YGNAIGQIE
+834 IGQIE
-843 SEYKTKVQRG
+843 SQYETVIQKTKKKLIEDKRFV
-853 GGPARS
+853 ASS
-859 YWQVEPE
+859 YWQIEVE
-866 TALDLFRNSSAI
+866 TAKDLLRNSSPV
-878 FGEKFEKA
+878 FGKNFETSFSK
-886 FAKYN
+886 KY
-891 KGTAIGK
+891 KGNSK
-898 TAVKY
+898 TAKEG
-903 LASLSEEKMSKLLES
+903 LLNLSDADLVKLLREDYS
-918 DSDLAATIALGVIV
+918 LAANFAAAKIV
-932 NRIKPKKKKLSSNE
+932 
-946 IRANEMETTMR
+946 TTF
-957 IMMKEDNL
+957 K
-965 SLGEASKYSRI
+965 
-976 IDNYKYGRNKKE
+976 
-988 GKKYRGTDKIILKY
+988 
-1002 LYNIK
+1002 

>member
-13 IEQLQGSTATPQIS
+13 IEQLQGSTAAPQIG
-27 LTSTLA
+27 LNQTLA

-55 QAEALRLENDYLT
+55 QAEALKLENDYIT

-73 SETINTDQTMSVN
+73 SETINTDQVMSVN
-86 KDAANTYLKNKNNIL
+86 KDVANKYLKDQNNIL

-132 NDTQISKNILTN
+132 NDKQISENILTN

-162 DTSGLAKSTLKTDLE
+162 DTSGLAKSTLQTDLE
-177 KLTKDTFTSQL
+177 KLTRDTFTSQL

-207 DGLKSV
+207 DGIKDV
-213 QTEPRKTFYALKDKN
+213 QTQPRKTFYALKDKN

-247 AIRPQLTTEWENYTA
+247 AIRPQLTTEWENYTL

-270 PRFDFDLAKEVFNS
+270 PAFDFDLAKEVFNS
-284 RVSGKMI
+284 RVSDKMI

-316 EVVEGIIDEG
+316 EVVQGIIDEG
-326 NELYGIKQAAEQENY
+326 NELYGTTQAAEQQNY
-341 YKAVLTKRNK
+341 YNAVLTKRNK

-373 QLELED
+373 QLEGDE
-379 NQNTESALATKKLIT
+379 NTDSRLATKKLIT

-418 INRIKSTLMNVD
+418 INQIKSTLMDVD
-430 TPYIEKEQF
+430 TPYIEKEKF
-439 INSMI
+439 INDMI
-444 TLYGNE
+444 LLYGNE

-460 AEKLPIEYITAIS
+460 AEKLPVEYITAMS

-497 DRLPTDEKFNKIER
+497 DRIPKDEKFNSIEKK
-511 GVAKGMEDFETVILN
+511 VAKGMEDFETVILN

-535 DYILSIQA
+535 DYLLSIQA

-552 VKEGENISEAVDN
+552 VKEGESINEATDN
-565 AVTSFTK
+565 AVNSFIK

-621 DGYMHYAALAGIDN
+621 DGYMHYAALAGVDN

-645 EFTIKNHSKWL
+645 EFTIKNYSKWL

-664 VLNAEFTNG
+664 VLYAEFTTG
-673 TYPIVNANGDKIE
+673 TKPVVNADGKKIE
-686 FFFTDTPNDKGI
+686 FFFVDTPNNEGI
-698 FSIELKA
+698 YSIELKA

-738 NLLTTAIDSVGRVI
+738 NVLTTAIDSVGRVI
-752 DTAGDILISSAAAA
+752 DTAGDVLISSAAAS
-766 EMPIMTNEKIA
+766 EIDLNVGERVILGDNITNEDSKSNLQKFITA
-777 NDWTTLYQTSND
+777 VRSVESNSGTDTYNKSTTAAGDFQFKMLTKDKYDKYTIKKGSAFQTGLQRIENLYKAKNQTIPSWVKKARKHND
-789 PVKTERALKEINK
+789 PRKLTYKQQEELFLINLQQQKGSDALIKAMLDGDMDKAMELYARFHHTKLNVVNDEEVKRKFNK
-802 NYTVP
+802 
-807 IEAKN
+807 A
-812 SIAIGAKIFEGDKGL
+812 
-827 SQTELIQ
+827 
-834 YGNAIGQIE
+834 
-843 SEYKTKVQRG
+843 
-853 GGPARS
+853 
-859 YWQVEPE
+859 
-866 TALDLFRNSSAI
+866 
-878 FGEKFEKA
+878 
-886 FAKYN
+886 YN
-891 KGTAIGK
+891 
-898 TAVKY
+898 
-903 LASLSEEKMSKLLES
+903 
-918 DSDLAATIALGVIV
+918 D
-932 NRIKPKKKKLSSNE
+932 
-946 IRANEMETTMR
+946 
-957 IMMKEDNL
+957 
-965 SLGEASKYSRI
+965 
-976 IDNYKYGRNKKE
+976 
-988 GKKYRGTDKIILKY
+988 
-1002 LYNIK
+1002 

>member
-7 FTAQGS
+7 FKAQGS
-13 IEQLQGSTATPQIS
+13 IEQLVGTTNAPQMG
-27 LTSTLA
+27 LNQTLA
-33 TAIAPA
+33 TALAPA
-39 TKMLVD
+39 TKMIVD
-45 QKIQESNAQN
+45 HQIQEKNAQN
-55 QAEALRLENDYLT
+55 QAEALKLENDYIT

-73 SETINTDQTMSVN
+73 SDTINSDKIMSVN
-86 KDAANTYLKNKNNIL
+86 KDAANKYMKDQNNIL
-101 INKYK
+101 IPKYK
-106 SQATNNNVAIKF
+106 SLATNNNVAIKF

-132 NDTQISKNILTN
+132 TDTQISKNILTN
-144 LISGYEKQK
+144 LFTGYDKQK
-153 DLLLITAST
+153 NLLFITAST
-162 DTSGLAKSTLKTDLE
+162 DESGMAKGTLEDDLK
-177 KLTKDTFTSQL
+177 KLTIDTFQSQVTY
-188 SAPELN
+188 PELQK
-194 VMINSIPGEIEYM
+194 MLTSIPNEIDFM

-228 YLPNLTFEQR
+228 YLPNLSFEQR

-247 AIRPQLTTEWENYTA
+247 AIRPQLTTEWKNYTA

-284 RVSGKMI
+284 RVSDKMI
-291 EEDTFTKDRV
+291 QEDTFTRDRV
-301 TNNAVI
+301 KNNAVI

-326 NELYGIKQAAEQENY
+326 NELYGTTQAAEQENY
-341 YKAVLTKRNK
+341 YNAVLTKRNK
-351 DMKDD
+351 NMKDD

-373 QLELED
+373 QLEGDE
-379 NQNTESALATKKLIT
+379 NTDSRLATKKLIT

-418 INRIKSTLMNVD
+418 INQIKSTLMDVD
-430 TPYIEKEQF
+430 TPYIEKEKF
-439 INSMI
+439 INDMI
-444 TLYGNE
+444 LLYGNE

-460 AEKLPIEYITAIS
+460 AEKLPIEYITAMS
-473 TNSAELKKHI
+473 TNSPELKKDI

-489 ETLEKFVK
+489 GTLEKFVK
-497 DRLPTDEKFNKIER
+497 DRLPTDEKFNSIEK

-535 DYILSIQA
+535 DYILSIQS

-552 VKEGENISEAVDN
+552 VKQGESISEAVDN

-606 LMVEDTDYLTRFHGE
+606 LMVETGDYITRFHGE
-621 DGYMHYAALAGIDN
+621 DGYMHYAALSGIEN

-645 EFTIKNHSKWL
+645 EFTIKNYSKWL

-664 VLNAEFTNG
+664 ILNAEFTNG

-698 FSIELKA
+698 YSIELKA

-718 SDVGAYEFE
+718 SDVGAYEIE

-738 NLLTTAIDSVGRVI
+738 NLMTTAIDSVGRVI
-752 DTAGDILISSAAAA
+752 DTAGDTLI
-766 EMPIMTNEKIA
+766 TNN
-777 NDWTTLYQTSND
+777 ND
-789 PVKTERALKEINK
+789 
-802 NYTVP
+802 
-807 IEAKN
+807 
-812 SIAIGAKIFEGDKGL
+812 
-827 SQTELIQ
+827 
-834 YGNAIGQIE
+834 
-843 SEYKTKVQRG
+843 
-853 GGPARS
+853 
-859 YWQVEPE
+859 
-866 TALDLFRNSSAI
+866 
-878 FGEKFEKA
+878 
-886 FAKYN
+886 
-891 KGTAIGK
+891 
-898 TAVKY
+898 
-903 LASLSEEKMSKLLES
+903 
-918 DSDLAATIALGVIV
+918 
-932 NRIKPKKKKLSSNE
+932 
-946 IRANEMETTMR
+946 
-957 IMMKEDNL
+957 
-965 SLGEASKYSRI
+965 
-976 IDNYKYGRNKKE
+976 
-988 GKKYRGTDKIILKY
+988 
-1002 LYNIK
+1002 

>member
-7 FTAQGS
+7 FKAQGS
-13 IEQLQGSTATPQIS
+13 ITQLVGTTNAPQMG
-27 LTSTLA
+27 LDQTLA
-33 TAIAPA
+33 TALAPVTEA
-39 TKMLVD
+39 VVD
-45 QKIQESNAQN
+45 FQIKETNAQN
-55 QAEALRLENDYLT
+55 QAEALKLENDYIT

-73 SETINTDQTMSVN
+73 SETINTDQVMSVN
-86 KDAANTYLKNKNNIL
+86 KDVANKYLKDQNNIL
-101 INKYK
+101 INRYK

-132 NDTQISKNILTN
+132 NDKQISENILTN
-144 LISGYEKQK
+144 LFSGYEKQK

-162 DTSGLAKSTLKTDLE
+162 DTSGIAKSTLRTDLE
-177 KLTKDTFTSQL
+177 KLTIDTFASQL
-188 SAPELN
+188 SAPKLK
-194 VMINSIPGEIEYM
+194 ILLDSIPSEIDLM

-247 AIRPQLTTEWENYTA
+247 AIRPQLNTEWENYTA

-270 PRFDFDLAKEVFNS
+270 PKFDFQLAKEVFNS
-284 RVSGKMI
+284 RISDKMI
-291 EEDTFTKDRV
+291 QEDTFTRDRV
-301 TNNAVI
+301 KNNAVI

-326 NELYGIKQAAEQENY
+326 NELYGTLQANEQENY

-364 NSEIASLYE
+364 NSEISSLYE
-373 QLELED
+373 QLEGDE
-379 NQNTESALATKKLIT
+379 NTDSRLATKKLIT
-394 EALIEEQKRLNVSES
+394 EALIEEQKKYGVSES

-418 INRIKSTLMNVD
+418 INQIKSTLMDVD
-430 TPYIEKEQF
+430 TPYVEKENF

-444 TLYGNE
+444 KLYGNE

-460 AEKLPIEYITAIS
+460 TEKLPVEYITAIS
-473 TNSAELKKHI
+473 TNSPELKKHI

-497 DRLPTDEKFNKIER
+497 DRIPKDEKFNSIEKK
-511 GVAKGMEDFETVILN
+511 VAKGMEDFETVILN

-552 VKEGENISEAVDN
+552 VKEGESINEATDN
-565 AVTSFTK
+565 AVKSFTK

-587 VGGKFVNQPIVY
+587 VGGKPVTQPIVY

-606 LMVEDTDYLTRFHGE
+606 LMVETGDYITRFHGE
-621 DGYMHYAALAGIDN
+621 DGYMHYAALAGVKN
-635 LSEEDVKKRI
+635 LSEEEVKKRM
-645 EFTIKNHSKWL
+645 EFTIKNYSKWL

-698 FSIELKA
+698 YGIELKA

-712 DLIPFT
+712 DLIPFQ

-738 NLLTTAIDSVGRVI
+738 NVMTTAIDSVGRVI
-752 DTAGDILISSAAAA
+752 DTAGDVLISSAAAS
-766 EMPIMTNEKIA
+766 EIDNSWRSNTEIQKIIKEDPIIEKIIMTESSGDPNAVNKKTKAKGLMQIMKSTAEKDA
-777 NDWTTLYQTSND
+777 GFGVNYNLTYEELSD
-789 PVKTERALKEINK
+789 PVKNVK
-802 NYTVP
+802 Y
-807 IEAKN
+807 
-812 SIAIGAKIFEGDKGL
+812 GAKYFKGL
-827 SQTELIQ
+827 RKYFGNNRDALIAYNWGAGNTKKWLKKGGNFKELPKETRN
-834 YGNAIGQIE
+834 Y
-843 SEYKTKVQRG
+843 
-853 GGPARS
+853 
-859 YWQVEPE
+859 VEK
-866 TALDLFRNSSAI
+866 I
-878 FGEKFEKA
+878 
-886 FAKYN
+886 
-891 KGTAIGK
+891 
-898 TAVKY
+898 
-903 LASLSEEKMSKLLES
+903 
-918 DSDLAATIALGVIV
+918 LGV
-932 NRIKPKKKKLSSNE
+932 N
-946 IRANEMETTMR
+946 
-957 IMMKEDNL
+957 D
-965 SLGEASKYSRI
+965 
-976 IDNYKYGRNKKE
+976 
-988 GKKYRGTDKIILKY
+988 
-1002 LYNIK
+1002 

>member
-13 IEQLQGSTATPQIS
+13 IEQFAGTTKTPQIS
-27 LTSTLA
+27 LTSTLP
-33 TAIAPA
+33 TALAPA

-55 QAEALRLENDYLT
+55 QAEALKLENDYIT

-86 KDAANTYLKNKNNIL
+86 KDVANKYLKDQNNIL

-106 SQATNNNVAIKF
+106 SLATNNNVAIKF

-132 NDTQISKNILTN
+132 TDKKISENILTN
-144 LISGYEKQK
+144 LFAGYEKQK

-162 DTSGLAKSTLKTDLE
+162 DTSGIAKGTLKDDLE

-188 SAPELN
+188 SAPKLK
-194 VMINSIPGEIEYM
+194 ILLDSIPGEIDYM
-207 DGLKSV
+207 DGLKDV
-213 QTEPRKTFYALKDKN
+213 QTQPRKTFYALKDKN
-228 YLPNLTFEQR
+228 YLPNLTYEQR
-238 EKINKEALL
+238 EKINKEAIL
-247 AIRPQLTTEWENYTA
+247 AIRPQLNTEWKNYTA

-270 PRFDFDLAKEVFNS
+270 PPFDFDLAKEIFNV
-284 RVSGKMI
+284 RVSDKMI

-326 NELYGIKQAAEQENY
+326 NELYGIKQANEQENY

-373 QLELED
+373 QLEGDE
-379 NQNTESALATKKLIT
+379 NTDSRLATKKLIT

-418 INRIKSTLMNVD
+418 INQIKSTLMDLD

-444 TLYGNE
+444 ALYGNE

-489 ETLEKFVK
+489 ETLEKFVR

-552 VKEGENISEAVDN
+552 VKEGESINEAVDN

-645 EFTIKNHSKWL
+645 EFTIKNYSKWL

-738 NLLTTAIDSVGRVI
+738 NVLTTAIDSVGRVI
-752 DTAGDILISSAAAA
+752 DTAGDVLISSAAAS
-766 EMPIMTNEKIA
+766 EVDLNVGERVVLGDNITNADSKSNLQKFITAVHDVESNKGK
-777 NDWTTLYQTSND
+777 NLYNESSAAGDFQFKMFTGDGNKEGSAFQTGLQRVENLYNAKNQTIPSWVKKAREHND
-789 PVKTERALKEINK
+789 PRKLTYKQQEELFLINLQQQ
-802 NYTVP
+802 
-807 IEAKN
+807 
-812 SIAIGAKIFEGDKGL
+812 KG
-827 SQTELIQ
+827 TDELI
-834 YGNAIGQIE
+834 
-843 SEYKTKVQRG
+843 
-853 GGPARS
+853 
-859 YWQVEPE
+859 
-866 TALDLFRNSSAI
+866 
-878 FGEKFEKA
+878 KA
-886 FAKYN
+886 MLNGDMQKAMELYAKYHHTN
-891 KGTAIGK
+891 KK
-898 TAVKY
+898 V
-903 LASLSEEKMSKLLES
+903 LN
-918 DSDLAATIALGVIV
+918 
-932 NRIKPKKKKLSSNE
+932 NRIIKQKFKK
-946 IRANEMETTMR
+946 A
-957 IMMKEDNL
+957 
-965 SLGEASKYSRI
+965 
-976 IDNYKYGRNKKE
+976 
-988 GKKYRGTDKIILKY
+988 
-1002 LYNIK
+1002 YND

>member
-13 IEQLQGSTATPQIS
+13 ITQLTGTTTAPQIG
-27 LTSTLA
+27 LNQTLA
-33 TAIAPA
+33 TALAPA
-39 TKMLVD
+39 TKMLVN
-45 QKIQESNAQN
+45 QKIQETNAQN
-55 QAEALRLENDYLT
+55 QAEALKLENDYIT
-68 DLIKV
+68 ELIKV
-73 SETINTDQTMSVN
+73 SETINTDPIMSVN
-86 KDAANTYLKNKNNIL
+86 KDAANKYRKGQNNAL
-101 INKYK
+101 ISKYK

-118 ENYALAETQKTIFR
+118 ENYALAETQKIIFR
-132 NDTQISKNILTN
+132 DNTQISKNILTN
-144 LISGYEKQK
+144 LISNYEKQK
-153 DLLLITAST
+153 NLLLITAST
-162 DTSGLAKSTLKTDLE
+162 DTSGLAKSTLQTDLE
-177 KLTKDTFTSQL
+177 KLTKDTFISQL
-188 SAPELN
+188 SAPELK
-194 VMINSIPGEIEYM
+194 VMLDSIPGEIDYM

-213 QTEPRKTFYALKDKN
+213 QTKPRETFYALKNKN

-247 AIRPQLTTEWENYTA
+247 AIRPQLTTEWKNYTA

-270 PRFDFDLAKEVFNS
+270 PPFDFDLAKEIFNV
-284 RVSGKMI
+284 RVSDKMI

-316 EVVEGIIDEG
+316 EVVQGIIDEG
-326 NELYGIKQAAEQENY
+326 NELYGTIQANEQENY

-418 INRIKSTLMNVD
+418 INRIKSTLMDVD
-430 TPYIEKEQF
+430 TPYIEKENF
-439 INSMI
+439 INSVI
-444 TLYGNE
+444 ALYGNE

-460 AEKLPIEYITAIS
+460 AEKLPVEYITAMS

-497 DRLPTDEKFNKIER
+497 DRLPTDEKFNSIEK

-552 VKEGENISEAVDN
+552 VKGGESIGEAVDN
-565 AVTSFTK
+565 AVKSFTK

-581 FMIPVD
+581 FMIPLD
-587 VGGKFVNQPIVY
+587 VGGKPVIQPLVY
-599 DKSQALK
+599 DKSQAIK

-621 DGYMHYAALAGIDN
+621 DGYMHYATLAGIDN

-686 FFFTDTPNDKGI
+686 FFFVDTPNDKGI
-698 FSIELKA
+698 YSIELKA
-705 PVTGEDI
+705 PVTGENI
-712 DLIPFT
+712 DLIPYV

-738 NLLTTAIDSVGRVI
+738 NVLTTAIDSVGRVI
-752 DTAGDILISSAAAA
+752 DTAGNVLISNAAATEISPSIDESFEIYIKDVENKKLKSGNIKNFRHKSPEGGLDTIAFGHKLTPEEQKTNTVYGYDLSKITKDNVLEISNDILRKDLQK
-766 EMPIMTNEKIA
+766 TEKI
-777 NDWTTLYQTSND
+777 L
-789 PVKTERALKEINK
+789 IN
-802 NYTVP
+802 TH
-807 IEAKN
+807 
-812 SIAIGAKIFEGDKGL
+812 GDKFINL
-827 SQTELIQ
+827 DKRRKQMLIDFQ
-834 YGNAIGQIE
+834 FNVRNFKNKDVFPFFKKALFAGDEEGMKK
-843 SEYKTKVQRG
+843 EYKRFFKSNGKNRSL
-853 GGPARS
+853 AR
-859 YWQVEPE
+859 
-866 TALDLFRNSSAI
+866 
-878 FGEKFEKA
+878 
-886 FAKYN
+886 
-891 KGTAIGK
+891 
-898 TAVKY
+898 
-903 LASLSEEKMSKLLES
+903 
-918 DSDLAATIALGVIV
+918 
-932 NRIKPKKKKLSSNE
+932 NE
-946 IRANEMETTMR
+946 FF
-957 IMMKEDNL
+957 
-965 SLGEASKYSRI
+965 
-976 IDNYKYGRNKKE
+976 
-988 GKKYRGTDKIILKY
+988 KKYFLDK
-1002 LYNIK
+1002 

>member
-13 IEQLQGSTATPQIS
+13 IEQLQGSTATPQVS
-27 LTSTLA
+27 LTSTLPA
-33 TAIAPA
+33 ALAPA

-45 QKIQESNAQN
+45 QKIKESNAQN
-55 QAEALRLENDYLT
+55 QAEALKLENDYIT

-86 KDAANTYLKNKNNIL
+86 KDVANKYLKDQNNIL

-106 SQATNNNVAIKF
+106 SLATNNNVAIKF

-132 NDTQISKNILTN
+132 TDKKISENILTN
-144 LISGYEKQK
+144 LFAGYEKQK

-162 DTSGLAKSTLKTDLE
+162 DTSGIAKGTLKDDLE

-188 SAPELN
+188 SAPKLK
-194 VMINSIPGEIEYM
+194 ILLDSIPGEIEYM

-213 QTEPRKTFYALKDKN
+213 QTKPRKTFYALKDKN

-284 RVSGKMI
+284 RVSDKMI

-326 NELYGIKQAAEQENY
+326 NELYGIKQANEQENY

-373 QLELED
+373 QLDGDE
-379 NQNTESALATKKLIT
+379 NTDSRLATKKLIT

-418 INRIKSTLMNVD
+418 INQIKSTITNNEI
-430 TPYIEKEQF
+430 PYLEKENF
-439 INSMI
+439 INSVI
-444 TLYGNE
+444 ALYGNE

-460 AEKLPIEYITAIS
+460 AEGVPAGTIASLS
-473 TNSAELKKHI
+473 SNSQEFKKHN
-483 LSGETV
+483 LSGETL
-489 ETLEKFVK
+489 EDLEKFVK
-497 DRLPTDEKFNKIER
+497 DRLPTDEKFNSIEK

-526 QGEGSKLKT
+526 QGDGSKLKT
-535 DYILSIQA
+535 DYLLSIQS

-552 VKEGENISEAVDN
+552 IKEGESSNDAVDN
-565 AVTSFTK
+565 AVKSFTK

-606 LMVEDTDYLTRFHGE
+606 LMVETGDYITRFHGE
-621 DGYMHYAALAGIDN
+621 DGYMHYAALAGIEN

-645 EFTIKNHSKWL
+645 EFTIKNYSKWL

-698 FSIELKA
+698 YSIELKA

-738 NLLTTAIDSVGRVI
+738 NVLTTAIDSVGRVI
-752 DTAGDILISSAAAA
+752 DTAGDVLISSAAASEISA
-766 EMPIMTNEKIA
+766 SIDESFEIYIKDVENKKLKFGNIKNFRHKSPEGGLDTIAFGHKLTPEEQKTNTVYGYDLSKVTKDNVLEISNDILRKDLQKTEKI
-777 NDWTTLYQTSND
+777 L
-789 PVKTERALKEINK
+789 IN
-802 NYTVP
+802 TH
-807 IEAKN
+807 
-812 SIAIGAKIFEGDKGL
+812 GDKFINL
-827 SQTELIQ
+827 DKRRKQMLIDFQ
-834 YGNAIGQIE
+834 FNVRNFKNKDVFPLFKKALFAGDEEGMKK
-843 SEYKTKVQRG
+843 EYKRFFK
-853 GGPARS
+853 S
-859 YWQVEPE
+859 
-866 TALDLFRNSSAI
+866 N
-878 FGEKFEKA
+878 
-886 FAKYN
+886 
-891 KGTAIGK
+891 GK
-898 TAVKY
+898 TKS
-903 LASLSEEKMSKLLES
+903 LA
-918 DSDLAATIALGVIV
+918 
-932 NRIKPKKKKLSSNE
+932 
-946 IRANEMETTMR
+946 
-957 IMMKEDNL
+957 
-965 SLGEASKYSRI
+965 
-976 IDNYKYGRNKKE
+976 RNKFF
-988 GKKYRGTDKIILKY
+988 KKYFLDK
-1002 LYNIK
+1002 

>member
-7 FTAQGS
+7 FKAEGS
-13 IEQLQGSTATPQIS
+13 ITQLVGTTNAPQMG
-27 LTSTLA
+27 LNQTLA
-33 TAIAPA
+33 TALAPA
-39 TKMLVD
+39 TKMIVD
-45 QKIQESNAQN
+45 HQIQEKNAQN
-55 QAEALRLENDYLT
+55 QAEALKLENDYIT

-73 SETINTDQTMSVN
+73 SDTINSDKIMSVN
-86 KDAANTYLKNKNNIL
+86 KDAANKYMKDQNNIL
-101 INKYK
+101 IPKYK
-106 SQATNNNVAIKF
+106 SLATNNNVAIKF

-132 NDTQISKNILTN
+132 TDTQISKNILTN
-144 LISGYEKQK
+144 LFTGYDKQK
-153 DLLLITAST
+153 NLLFITAST
-162 DTSGLAKSTLKTDLE
+162 DESGMAKGTLEDDLK
-177 KLTKDTFTSQL
+177 KLTIDTFQSQVTY
-188 SAPELN
+188 PELQK
-194 VMINSIPGEIEYM
+194 MLTSIPNEIDFM
-207 DGLKSV
+207 DGLKDV
-213 QTEPRKTFYALKDKN
+213 QTQPRKTFYALKDKN

-284 RVSGKMI
+284 RVSDKMI
-291 EEDTFTKDRV
+291 QEDTFTRDRV
-301 TNNAVI
+301 KNNAVI

-326 NELYGIKQAAEQENY
+326 NELYGTTQAAEQENY
-341 YKAVLTKRNK
+341 YNAVLTKRNK
-351 DMKDD
+351 NMKDD

-373 QLELED
+373 QLEGDE
-379 NQNTESALATKKLIT
+379 NTDSRLATKKLIT

-418 INRIKSTLMNVD
+418 INQIKSTLMDVD
-430 TPYIEKEQF
+430 TPYIEKEKF
-439 INSMI
+439 INDMI
-444 TLYGNE
+444 LLYGNE

-460 AEKLPIEYITAIS
+460 AEKLPIEYITAMS
-473 TNSAELKKHI
+473 TNSPELKKDI

-489 ETLEKFVK
+489 GTLEKFVK
-497 DRLPTDEKFNKIER
+497 DRLPTDEKFNSIEK

-535 DYILSIQA
+535 DYILSIQS

-552 VKEGENISEAVDN
+552 VKQGESISEAVDN

-606 LMVEDTDYLTRFHGE
+606 LMVETGDYITRFHGE
-621 DGYMHYAALAGIDN
+621 DGYMHYAALSGIEN

-645 EFTIKNHSKWL
+645 EFTIKNYSKWL

-664 VLNAEFTNG
+664 ILNAEFTNG

-698 FSIELKA
+698 YSIELKA

-718 SDVGAYEFE
+718 SDVGAYEIE

-738 NLLTTAIDSVGRVI
+738 NLMTTAIDSVGRVI
-752 DTAGDILISSAAAA
+752 DTAGDTLI
-766 EMPIMTNEKIA
+766 TNN
-777 NDWTTLYQTSND
+777 ND
-789 PVKTERALKEINK
+789 
-802 NYTVP
+802 
-807 IEAKN
+807 
-812 SIAIGAKIFEGDKGL
+812 
-827 SQTELIQ
+827 
-834 YGNAIGQIE
+834 
-843 SEYKTKVQRG
+843 
-853 GGPARS
+853 
-859 YWQVEPE
+859 
-866 TALDLFRNSSAI
+866 
-878 FGEKFEKA
+878 
-886 FAKYN
+886 
-891 KGTAIGK
+891 
-898 TAVKY
+898 
-903 LASLSEEKMSKLLES
+903 
-918 DSDLAATIALGVIV
+918 
-932 NRIKPKKKKLSSNE
+932 
-946 IRANEMETTMR
+946 
-957 IMMKEDNL
+957 
-965 SLGEASKYSRI
+965 
-976 IDNYKYGRNKKE
+976 
-988 GKKYRGTDKIILKY
+988 
-1002 LYNIK
+1002 